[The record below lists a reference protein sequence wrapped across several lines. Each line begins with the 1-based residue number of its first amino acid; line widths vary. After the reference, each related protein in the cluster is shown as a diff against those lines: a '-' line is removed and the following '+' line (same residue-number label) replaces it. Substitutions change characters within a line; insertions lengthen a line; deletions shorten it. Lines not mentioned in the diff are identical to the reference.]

1 MQGFILHTQRV
12 RDEDLIVYVLSAKAV
27 HKCYRFY
34 GLRHSAILSGYKI
47 DFELE
52 EHLNFLPRLK
62 DTLHL
67 GFAWILDRDKM
78 LVWQEF
84 VRLLYRHLKDVESCE
99 SFYFKLLDEC
109 VKRFEKQNPL
119 RAIVDAYANLLE
131 FEGRLHKNM
140 RCFVC
145 DERVREDITLVR
157 AFLPAHKHCAIGFEF
172 GEKKLKEFYESKNC
186 SVFDDD
192 EVQKLYTL
200 IKEGL

>member
-27 HKCYRFY
+27 HKTYRFY

-52 EHLNFLPRLK
+52 ESLNFLPRLK

-78 LVWQEF
+78 LIWQEF
-84 VRLLYRHLKDVESCE
+84 IRLVYRHLKDIEECE
-99 SFYFKLLDEC
+99 SFYFRLLDEC

-119 RAIVDAYANLLE
+119 RVIVDAYANLLE
-131 FEGRLHKNM
+131 FEGRLHKNFL
-140 RCFVC
+140 CFNC
-145 DERVREDITLVR
+145 DERIRGDITLLR
-157 AFLPAHKHCAIGFEF
+157 AFLPAHKHCAASFNF
-172 GEKKLKEFYESKNC
+172 SEKKLKDFYGSKNC
-186 SVFDDD
+186 SGFDDD
-192 EVQKLYTL
+192 EVQKLYAL

>member
-78 LVWQEF
+78 LLWQEF
-84 VRLLYRHLKDVESCE
+84 VRLVYRHLKDVESCE
-99 SFYFKLLDEC
+99 SFYFTLLDEC

-119 RAIVDAYANLLE
+119 RVIVDAYANLLE
-131 FEGRLHKNM
+131 FEGRLHKNLH
-140 RCFVC
+140 CFVC
-145 DERVREDITLVR
+145 DERVRGEITLVR
-157 AFLPAHKHCAIGFEF
+157 AFLPAHKHCAVGFEF
-172 GEKKLKEFYESKNC
+172 SEKKLKTFYESKNC
-186 SVFDDD
+186 SGFDDD
-192 EVQKLYTL
+192 EVQKLYAL